1 MYVESILRAVDYIEL
16 NLHKTLRLSDIAN
29 EIGYS
34 MFHFDRVFKY
44 TLGESIIEY
53 VRKRKLTE
61 AANELIRTDN
71 RIIDIAIKYGF
82 DSQQAF
88 TTTFK
93 KYYNTSPGRYRK
105 GGKNLILLQKK
116 VMSIDL
122 INHVKDVAEIE
133 PRVVT
138 KDAFLVMGMEYFG
151 ANRNGEISD
160 LWSTFIKHMKEIEY
174 VKNPGV
180 TLGICDHVDD
190 YDPELS
196 EFSYITCVEIEDYIK
211 IPDNMIV
218 KEIPEQK
225 YFVFTHKGNAE
236 NLEDTYRYIY
246 GTYFFK
252 SEYELADVPDFELY
266 DERFRIDDC
275 NSEMDIYIPVIGK

>member
-16 NLHKTLRLSDIAN
+16 NLHKTLRLSDIAK
-29 EIGYS
+29 ETGYS

-53 VRKRKLTE
+53 VRKRRLTE
-61 AANELIRTDN
+61 AANELIKTNN

-88 TTTFK
+88 TATFK
-93 KYYNTSPGRYRK
+93 KYYNISPGKYRK
-105 GGKNLILLQKK
+105 GGKNLMLLEKK

-122 INHVKDVAEIE
+122 INHVKNVAGIE
-133 PRVVT
+133 PRVVI
-138 KDAFLVMGMEYFG
+138 KDAFVVMGMAYFG
-151 ANRNGEISD
+151 ANRSGEISD
-160 LWSTFIKHMKEIEY
+160 LWIEFLKHMKEIEHI
-174 VKNPGV
+174 KTPGV
-180 TLGICDHVDD
+180 TLGVCDHVDD

-196 EFSYITCVEIEDYIK
+196 EFSYITCIEIEDYTK
-211 IPDNMIV
+211 IPANMIV
-218 KEIPEQK
+218 KKIPKQK
-225 YFVFTHKGNAE
+225 YVVFTHKGNVE

-252 SEYELADVPDFELY
+252 SEYELADAPDFELY
-266 DERFRIDDC
+266 DERFMMDDC
-275 NSEMDIYIPVIGK
+275 NSEMDIYIPVISK